1 MGVLT
6 VDYQVAMDTST
17 GLQTITTTDLG
28 GLTPKGA
35 KVKISRA
42 TANGTKVDHAVLQ
55 WGATDGTNMVSM
67 CAASKDGV
75 NPTDSGNLF
84 DSALLISIIDAVT
97 PTGTD
102 GKANLASG
110 GGLIADGIKI
120 NITEA
125 PGSAYLMQWT
135 FYAGSDRN
143 ISVGSTRSITTGAH
157 NVTGMGFTPESIE
170 AASTAGTA
178 ASGTI
183 QVSGRMSLGFYDG
196 TTQGAL
202 TIHDRDNLSPS
213 QLVGHVSTT
222 DIIDHLGTA
231 AVSNSLTASALTSGG
246 FTLTPVGDWT
256 SRNVGW
262 LAVGTDGTAGV
273 DVRAYDT
280 PNSTGNKAI
289 TGLGFEPEYSSL
301 LNTRLT
307 ARDSVDTT
315 NGGGT
320 FGVSDFDG
328 TNEHAIYY
336 GAADNQ
342 ATANTWSFTDATAV
356 DLKSSGG
363 TSSVTVAAF
372 VSNNADGYTLNFTT
386 ASTIYRFL
394 SISYEGVAE
403 AAGGLLASGRPLI
416 IGL

>member
-1 MGVLT
+1 M
-6 VDYQVAMDTST
+6 
-17 GLQTITTTDLG
+17 
-28 GLTPKGA
+28 
-35 KVKISRA
+35 
-42 TANGTKVDHAVLQ
+42 
-55 WGATDGTNMVSM
+55 
-67 CAASKDGV
+67 
-75 NPTDSGNLF
+75 
-84 DSALLISIIDAVT
+84 
-97 PTGTD
+97 
-102 GKANLASG
+102 
-110 GGLIADGIKI
+110 
-120 NITEA
+120 
-125 PGSAYLMQWT
+125 
-135 FYAGSDRN
+135 
-143 ISVGSTRSITTGAH
+143 
-157 NVTGMGFTPESIE
+157 
-170 AASTAGTA
+170 
-178 ASGTI
+178 
-183 QVSGRMSLGFYDG
+183 
-196 TTQGAL
+196 
-202 TIHDRDNLSPS
+202 
-213 QLVGHVSTT
+213 
-222 DIIDHLGTA
+222 
-231 AVSNSLTASALTSGG
+231 
-246 FTLTPVGDWT
+246 TPVGDWT